1 MSVAADPPP
10 APVASPCVDV
20 CRIDEATGHCA
31 GCLRTIDEIA
41 EWAAAS
47 EEQQR
52 HILAA
57 IAQRRAALSPPP
69 LAKGG
74 RGGFNGRKP

>member
-41 EWAAAS
+41 VWSMLDDAAK
-47 EEQQR
+47 R
-52 HILAA
+52 DVLAA
-57 IAQRRAALSPPP
+57 VAQRRAAE
-69 LAKGG
+69 G
-74 RGGFNGRKP
+74 R